1 MHFGLRQIAAAISA
15 AALIF
20 CCSCEKHRLGEDPE
34 VQRENVGEAKGG
46 EGNVAAPN
54 TVDVVESATPKPTP
68 AEFFPENT
76 PAP

>member
-34 VQRENVGEAKGG
+34 VQKENIGEAKDG
-46 EGNVAAPN
+46 EQNAAAPDK
-54 TVDVVESATPKPTP
+54 TDPFESATPRPTP

>member
-1 MHFGLRQIAAAISA
+1 MDFGLRQIAAAISA

-34 VQRENVGEAKGG
+34 VQKENVDESKRGE
-46 EGNVAAPN
+46 EHVATPDK
-54 TVDVVESATPKPTP
+54 TDPFESATPKPTA